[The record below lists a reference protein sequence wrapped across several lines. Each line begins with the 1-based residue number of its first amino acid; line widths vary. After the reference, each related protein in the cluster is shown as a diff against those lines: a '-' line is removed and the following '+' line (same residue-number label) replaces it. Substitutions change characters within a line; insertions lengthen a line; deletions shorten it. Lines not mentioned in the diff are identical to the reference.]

1 MKARQGPSGSSR
13 QKRSGLARH
22 VDERTARRAH
32 VGRRRPR
39 CFRTV
44 DRAVQRHQLGDHGRH
59 EIGEGAVVGAALGS
73 SDGELGS
80 SGRLVGST
88 IDDGVGDDSGVGGA
102 GGSGTDSV
110 GVGVDVGVGVGVEGC
125 VGGVGGRSFT
135 RLVIVKPRT

>member
-1 MKARQGPSGSSR
+1 MNGAVTVMGPDASLSRGGSALGASV
-13 QKRSGLARH
+13 S
-22 VDERTARRAH
+22 
-32 VGRRRPR
+32 
-39 CFRTV
+39 
-44 DRAVQRHQLGDHGRH
+44 AVA
-59 EIGEGAVVGAALGS
+59 EGAVVGAALGS